1 MAGRRIPLLEWVV
14 AAIGALL
21 VAGSIGYL
29 TLRALSRDASPPDVR
44 LLAQP
49 ALALPDGWLVRF
61 RAINQGGE
69 PAAQLIVEGVLRAP
83 DGSIESAAA
92 ILDYLAPGSQREGG
106 LFFSRDPGGLELELH
121 PKGYA
126 RP

>member
-1 MAGRRIPLLEWVV
+1 MAGRPIPLLEWLV
-14 AAIGALL
+14 AALGALL
-21 VAGSIGYL
+21 VAGTMGYL
-29 TLRALSRDASPPDVR
+29 GVHAIWRDARPPDLR

-69 PAAQLIVEGVLRAP
+69 PAAQLLVEGVLRAP
-83 DGSIESAAA
+83 DGSVETAAA
-92 ILDYLAPGSQREGG
+92 ILDYLAPGSERQGG
-106 LFFSRDPGGLELELH
+106 LFFSRDPGGLELELR